1 MRLWPRFS
9 DVRLHTCQVSCGG
22 GWCKGSRNS
31 YLHDTTKVMRNM
43 QREPKLLSAVEDKM
57 EKRKRGPWGGM
68 WVVRQLA
75 ASTTHRRPPTRL
87 YHPPQGRRKR
97 PLLLERAAIFLHES
111 GAHPKEKVRFLRAA
125 NLVRGGPD
133 PPQGMRERPLL
144 L

>member
-1 MRLWPRFS
+1 M
-9 DVRLHTCQVSCGG
+9 
-22 GWCKGSRNS
+22 
-31 YLHDTTKVMRNM
+31 
-43 QREPKLLSAVEDKM
+43 
-57 EKRKRGPWGGM
+57 
-68 WVVRQLA
+68 VRQLA
-75 ASTTHRRPPTRL
+75 AITTHRRPPTRL